1 MWVQISGWILRSLLI
16 WFSGQSQN
24 CLNLVTIFPHF
35 AIVLNSWQ
43 TGELKKIL
51 KRITEGK
58 TEREK
63 EQGSE
68 DLQEIMTL
76 VQFAND
82 ECDYGMGLELGLDL
96 FCFGSE
102 RFHNTILQLLPLGYR
117 LLGRDEF
124 AEIAEIHVKNRNR
137 PSLTQLPS
145 WLNELSCLSRFTH
158 LTHSIMEFRWQRKK
172 PRCNHFSH
180 V

>member
-1 MWVQISGWILRSLLI
+1 MIFFINKLVGKALRHI
-16 WFSGQSQN
+16 NPHCFWFLFS
-24 CLNLVTIFPHF
+24 VIFF
-35 AIVLNSWQ
+35 CRQ

-58 TEREK
+58 DEKEK

-102 RFHNTILQLLPLGYR
+102 RFHNVISQLMPLGYR

-124 AEIAEIHVKNRNR
+124 AEVVEIHLEHRNR
-137 PSLTQLPS
+137 ASLSQLPS
-145 WLNELSCLSRFTH
+145 
-158 LTHSIMEFRWQRKK
+158 
-172 PRCNHFSH
+172 
-180 V
+180 

>member
-35 AIVLNSWQ
+35 TIIVLNSWQ

-137 PSLTQLPS
+137 ASLTQLPS

-158 LTHSIMEFRWQRKK
+158 LTHSISGVQMTAKETSLQPF
-172 PRCNHFSH
+172 
-180 V
+180 

>member
-1 MWVQISGWILRSLLI
+1 MQFTLTSALTVLL
-16 WFSGQSQN
+16 S
-24 CLNLVTIFPHF
+24 
-35 AIVLNSWQ
+35 
-43 TGELKKIL
+43 GELKKIL

-58 TEREK
+58 DEKEK

-68 DLQEIMTL
+68 DLQELMTL

-102 RFHNTILQLLPLGYR
+102 RFHRAILQLMPLAYR

-124 AEIAEIHVKNRNR
+124 AEIIEIHLENRTR
-137 PSLTQLPS
+137 ASLSQLPS
-145 WLNELSCLSRFTH
+145 
-158 LTHSIMEFRWQRKK
+158 
-172 PRCNHFSH
+172 
-180 V
+180 